1 MTDQAPHWRVD
12 QIGPDF
18 VAQPR
23 REVVTV
29 EIDGDAI
36 VYDELRETTHLL
48 NPTGAIVWRLLDGE
62 TRLDELSADLAAVF
76 GVGVEEVLADVVALV
91 HELGQ
96 RGLLEHVAAE
106 GACDV
111 LDKTEAGNLPRP
123 AD

>member
-1 MTDQAPHWRVD
+1 MD

-18 VAQPR
+18 VAHPR

-29 EIDGDAI
+29 EIDGDAV

-62 TRLDELSADLAAVF
+62 TRLDELSTDLAEAF

-91 HELGQ
+91 RELGQ

-106 GACDV
+106 CAED
-111 LDKTEAGNLPRP
+111 LPDLNEPENLPRP
-123 AD
+123 AE

>member
-1 MTDQAPHWRVD
+1 MTDEAPHWRVD

-18 VAQPR
+18 VAHPR

-29 EIDGDAI
+29 EIDGDAV

-76 GVGVEEVLADVVALV
+76 GLGVEEVLADVVALV

-106 GACDV
+106 CACDV
-111 LDKTEAGNLPRP
+111 LDKTEAGEPTSSR
-123 AD
+123 

>member
-1 MTDQAPHWRVD
+1 MTDETSYWRVD

-18 VAQPR
+18 VANPR

-48 NPTGAIVWRLLDGE
+48 NPTGAIVWGLLDGE
-62 TRLDELSADLAAVF
+62 TRLDELSADLAEVF

-91 HELGQ
+91 RELGQ
-96 RGLLEHVAAE
+96 RGLLEHVTAE

-111 LDKTEAGNLPRP
+111 LEQTEAGNLLRP

>member
-29 EIDGDAI
+29 EIDGDAV

-111 LDKTEAGNLPRP
+111 LEQTEAGNLPRP
-123 AD
+123 VD

>member
-1 MTDQAPHWRVD
+1 MTDEAPYWRVD

-18 VAQPR
+18 VAHPR

-29 EIDGDAI
+29 DIDGDAV
-36 VYDELRETTHLL
+36 VYDELQERTHLL
-48 NPTGAIVWRLLDGE
+48 NPTGAIVWGLLDGE
-62 TRLDELSADLAAVF
+62 TRLDELSADLAEAF
-76 GVGVEEVLADVVALV
+76 GVDVEEVLADVVALV
-91 HELGQ
+91 RELGQ

-111 LDKTEAGNLPRP
+111 LEQTEVGNLPRP

>member
-1 MTDQAPHWRVD
+1 MTDEAPHWRVD

-18 VAQPR
+18 VAHPR

-29 EIDGDAI
+29 EIDGDAV

-62 TRLDELSADLAAVF
+62 TRLDELSADLAEVF

-106 GACDV
+106 CAED
-111 LDKTEAGNLPRP
+111 LPDKNEPENLPRP
-123 AD
+123 AE

>member
-1 MTDQAPHWRVD
+1 MTDEAPHWRVD

-18 VAQPR
+18 VAHPR

-106 GACDV
+106 CACDG
-111 LDKTEAGNLPRP
+111 LGETEAEYLYRP

>member
-1 MTDQAPHWRVD
+1 MTDEAPHWQVD

-29 EIDGDAI
+29 EIDGDAV

-62 TRLDELSADLAAVF
+62 TRLDELSADLAEVF

>member
-1 MTDQAPHWRVD
+1 MTDEAPHWRVD

-29 EIDGDAI
+29 EIDGDAV

-62 TRLDELSADLAAVF
+62 TRLDELSADLAEVF

-96 RGLLEHVAAE
+96 RGLLEHVATE

>member
-1 MTDQAPHWRVD
+1 MTDETSYWRVD

-18 VAQPR
+18 VANPR

-48 NPTGAIVWRLLDGE
+48 NPTGAIVWGLLDGE
-62 TRLDELSADLAAVF
+62 TRLDELSADLAEVF

>member
-1 MTDQAPHWRVD
+1 MTDEAPHWRVD

-29 EIDGDAI
+29 EIDGDAV

-62 TRLDELSADLAAVF
+62 TRLDELSADLAEVF

-106 GACDV
+106 DACDV
-111 LDKTEAGNLPRP
+111 LEQTEAGNLPRP

>member
-1 MTDQAPHWRVD
+1 MTDEAPHWRVD

-29 EIDGDAI
+29 EIDGDAV

-62 TRLDELSADLAAVF
+62 TRLDELSADLAEVF

>member
-1 MTDQAPHWRVD
+1 MTDEAPHWRVD

-29 EIDGDAI
+29 EIDGDAV

-62 TRLDELSADLAAVF
+62 TRLDELSADLAEVF

-106 GACDV
+106 CACDV

>member
-1 MTDQAPHWRVD
+1 MTNEAPHWRVD